1 MRFRSAYDLG
11 EADYSLHFPDD
22 EPSLTVQSEA
32 NACDINLIVER
43 ARRGI
48 MPITNPAIPQ
58 FGDFSDVPD
67 YQTAFERVQAA
78 QAAFD
83 SLPAAVRRRF
93 DNDPALLLNFLND
106 ERNKAEAVELGL
118 LEPAQV
124 NDLAAGTSP
133 PVAPQRAGS
142 SVAADTGS

>member
-1 MRFRSAYDLG
+1 MKFRSAYNLG
-11 EADYSLHFPDD
+11 DADYSLHFPDD

-32 NACDINLIVER
+32 NSCDINLIVER

-93 DNDPALLLNFLND
+93 DNDPALLLEF
-106 ERNKAEAVELGL
+106 
-118 LEPAQV
+118 
-124 NDLAAGTSP
+124 S
-133 PVAPQRAGS
+133 QRRTQQS
-142 SVAADTGS
+142 